1 MIELQSGKINI
12 SDIIIGDR
20 KRELGDVEPLAKS
33 ISEIGLLNPIAILKD
48 GTLVAGLHRL
58 EACRMLEWAQIDAIV
73 VDLNKLDAEL
83 AEIDENLIRNELHWF
98 DRDKQLA
105 RRKEIY
111 EIKHP
116 ETKPVFER
124 GGPGRGHKT
133 NDIMSP
139 VLTPAFTQDT
149 ASKIGVS
156 DRTIERS
163 IQRANTFTEKQGEIL
178 KRAAIPQTD
187 ATKLARLEEP
197 QRNAVIETIATGK
210 AKDIKAAKA
219 IVKKEELA
227 EQAKSV
233 TIPDTMRILHCD
245 FREAVFQFSDSSVDM
260 IFTDPPYHN
269 EHLNLWSDLGT
280 FASRVLKPGGILLS
294 YSGQLFLPQ
303 VLSSLGEH
311 LDYCWLI
318 GIAHSGGHIQIWKHT
333 LWNDWKPI
341 VMFSKGKPLEHDWFM
356 DLYRGD
362 KNDKETHEWSQGEGE
377 AAYFIEKLTKPGQ
390 LVVDPM
396 CGSGT
401 ILRAAHKLGRR
412 SIGMEVDKGRYE
424 VAMGGMKDLQEVHV

>member
-1 MIELQSGKINI
+1 MLELKSGKVNI
-12 SDIIIGDR
+12 ADIIIGDR
-20 KRELGDVEPLAKS
+20 KRELGDIQPLAKS

-58 EACRMLEWAQIDAIV
+58 EACKLLKWTQIDVIV
-73 VDLNKLDAEL
+73 VDLNQLDAEL

-116 ETKPVFER
+116 ETKHGNTTER
-124 GGPGRGHKT
+124 AEVKRDNRALPP
-133 NDIMSP
+133 SF
-139 VLTPAFTQDT
+139 VADT
-149 ASKIGVS
+149 ASKTNYAP
-156 DRTIERS
+156 RTVQES
-163 IQRANTFTEKQGEIL
+163 IQRANTFTEDQGKVL

-187 ATKLARLEEP
+187 ATKLARMEEP
-197 QRNAVIETIATGK
+197 K
-210 AKDIKAAKA
+210 
-219 IVKKEELA
+219 
-227 EQAKSV
+227 
-233 TIPDTMRILHCD
+233 
-245 FREAVFQFSDSSVDM
+245 REAVLQKLQEAPKPIKLQAAITAVKREILIKQAESIVLPDTIRLLHGDFMQEGLKLSDSSVDM

-269 EHLNLWSDLGT
+269 EHLNVWNDLGT

-303 VLSSLGEH
+303 VLASLGEH

-318 GIAHSGGHIQIWKHT
+318 GIAHTGGHIQIWKHM

-341 VMFSKGKPLEHDWFM
+341 VMFSKGEPLAHEWFM

-362 KNDKETHEWSQGEGE
+362 KNDKQHHEWSQGESE
-377 AAYFIEKLTKPGQ
+377 ASYFIEKLTKPGQ

-401 ILRAAHKLGRR
+401 ILQAAHKLKRR
-412 SIGMEVDKGRYE
+412 TYGIEVDKSRYDL
-424 VAMGGMKDLQEVHV
+424 ALGNMKELQEAQA